1 MRVTMANILMRGL
14 LAAGLVLAAAQAQ
27 AHALLQHAD
36 PAVGSTGPAPR
47 ELVLDYSEGVE
58 VALCTVDVRDAA
70 GVRVDAGD
78 LHGVPGNGK
87 RMAIGLKPL
96 APGTYRVTWHAV
108 SVDTH
113 RTQGGFDFTVA
124 P

>member
-1 MRVTMANILMRGL
+1 MRGL
-14 LAAGLVLAAAQAQ
+14 LAAAFVLTTVAAQ
-27 AHALLQHAD
+27 AHALLQHAE

-47 ELVLDYSEGVE
+47 QLVLDYSEGVE
-58 VALCTVDVRDAA
+58 VALCAVDVRDAA
-70 GVRVDAGD
+70 GARVDAGD
-78 LHGVPGNGK
+78 LHAVPGNA
-87 RMAIGLKPL
+87 RRLAIGLKKL
-96 APGTYRVTWHAV
+96 APGTYRVTWHVV